1 MNDLISV
8 AAKLN
13 SRTAAEEVIGIGAS
27 VVEKLIWVLQHDAAT
42 VHRRYAAYAL
52 GKIRDP
58 RAVEPLTLALRSDE
72 PMVREN
78 AAEALGSLGDAR
90 AVRPLLR
97 ALGDPA
103 AVVRRYAERALVK
116 IGLPS
121 VMPLIEELWDPRA
134 GVRDGVLSAL
144 ARIGIPAL
152 LPLLHTIRYAG
163 GSTRTDALHILGQ
176 LGDGTTLPRRVLA
189 ESRLPPAARAE
200 TLEAVLTYYDLPAP
214 AVFCGH
220 FLRDESAAVRAGAQ
234 AVLFELER
242 RVLVRPC
249 DGAMLYRENLL
260 RPAAPGPDTTPH
272 DTLLRPAALLPLHTH
287 RPKRLLARLADRLR
301 RI

>member
-1 MNDLISV
+1 MNDLASV

-13 SRTAAEEVIGIGAS
+13 SRTAAEEIIGIGTS
-27 VVEKLIWVLQHDAAT
+27 VVEKLIWVLQHDGAT

-52 GKIRDP
+52 GKIRDI
-58 RAVEPLTLALRSDE
+58 RAVEPLTQALRCDE
-72 PMVREN
+72 PIVREN

-121 VMPLIEELWDPRA
+121 VTPLIEELWDLRA

-152 LPLLHTIRYAG
+152 LPLLHAIKYAG
-163 GSTRTDALHILGQ
+163 GSTRADALHVLGQ

-189 ESRLPPAARAE
+189 ESRLPAAARAE
-200 TLEAVLTYYDLPAP
+200 TLEAVLTYYDLPSP
-214 AVFCGH
+214 SVFCGH

-234 AVLFELER
+234 VVLFELER

-249 DGAMLYRENLL
+249 DGAAMQRENLL
-260 RPAAPGPDTTPH
+260 RPAAPGPDTTPS
-272 DTLLRPAALLPLHTH
+272 DTLLRPAELLPLSMP
-287 RPKRLLARLADRLR
+287 RPRRLVARIADRIR
-301 RI
+301 RL